1 MKQTYKIEVDCAAC
15 AAKMEAAVEKLEGV
29 KAARVNFLTQKL
41 TLETDC
47 EDQSE
52 ILKAV
57 VKACKRVEPD
67 CEVFVK

>member
-15 AAKMEAAVEKLEGV
+15 AAKMEAAVEKLPGI

-47 EDQSE
+47 EDQSQ